1 MSGSTR
7 RRNIKLVV
15 AYNGAAYHGW
25 QRQADGIDTVQQRL
39 EQAVSQVVGHPV
51 TVFGAG
57 RTDAGV
63 HAEGQVANFYT
74 SNPSIPLAGLR
85 RAINSR
91 LPGDI
96 AVRSAAEVPD
106 DFHASRS
113 ARGKTYRY
121 RIYIAPI
128 RPVVLHKHVY
138 HYWRTL
144 DARKMQEAGLR
155 LIGTHDFRGFATSA
169 DQRDNTIRTIFRC
182 EVSEHGPEIRLAV
195 TGDGF
200 LYNMVRSFY
209 NKKSISTKRNISQ
222 RRLKSKLF
230 KARYI
235 QDPRIIVCTI
245 ETFIHAKDNAMFIRT
260 SKKAST
266 VDTCFFICWVP
277 EHEH

>member
-128 RPVVLHKHVY
+128 RPVVLHKQVY

-200 LYNMVRSFY
+200 LYNMVRNIVGTLIEIGRGRWKPQRIDTILATGDRKLAGPTAPPY
-209 NKKSISTKRNISQ
+209 GLTLQCVYYTPLTARQVRGDRIS
-222 RRLKSKLF
+222 
-230 KARYI
+230 
-235 QDPRIIVCTI
+235 
-245 ETFIHAKDNAMFIRT
+245 
-260 SKKAST
+260 
-266 VDTCFFICWVP
+266 P
-277 EHEH
+277 EPAER